1 MNLIVV
7 LVLGAI
13 IGWLGAHIMGRDEGI
28 IPSVLIGIVGA
39 IIGSALARL
48 VGSGSQS
55 YFMFSW
61 SGVVWSLIGAVIFSA
76 LLNAF
81 QHRSHHSAL

>member
-1 MNLIVV
+1 MSLIVA
-7 LVLGAI
+7 LFLGAI
-13 IGWLGAHIMGRDEGI
+13 IGWLGARITGRDEGI
-28 IPSVLIGIVGA
+28 ISSVLIGVIGA

-48 VGSGSQS
+48 LGSGSQS
-55 YFMFSW
+55 YFMLSW

-81 QHRSHHSAL
+81 QHRSSHSF